1 MNHEQEHG
9 FHMDPRQEAPANPEE
24 QNDPSY
30 QQIPEDDHTH
40 LMTLLGYL
48 EDAFQHGSVMPLT
61 GKRLVD
67 TQMCME
73 ILDDIRGNLP
83 LAIQYSEQV
92 LRDRENILE
101 SAERTAANKLKAAN
115 VRADAAINDA
125 EKRSQTIMEEAQ
137 ARAEKIIGDAEIRA
151 RAMIDQNA
159 IKIAAQNEGRAIINE
174 ARAEANERRLAA
186 SAYGESLLINVEKE
200 LQRVAEMVRQRRQS
214 MNNEQ

>member
-1 MNHEQEHG
+1 
-9 FHMDPRQEAPANPEE
+9 MDPRQEAPANPEE

-73 ILDDIRGNLP
+73 ILDDVRGNLP
-83 LAIQYSEQV
+83 LAVQYSEQV

-101 SAERTAANKLKAAN
+101 SPTYGDQQTEGRK
-115 VRADAAINDA
+115 RANDA
-125 EKRSQTIMEEAQ
+125 EKRSQTIME
-137 ARAEKIIGDAEIRA
+137 RPGAEKIIGT
-151 RAMIDQNA
+151 
-159 IKIAAQNEGRAIINE
+159 
-174 ARAEANERRLAA
+174 RR
-186 SAYGESLLINVEKE
+186 SGPGP
-200 LQRVAEMVRQRRQS
+200 
-214 MNNEQ
+214 